1 MTPFA
6 ASRSSEKTWNVRI
19 VEPRCVGRLKEGR
32 RRRWFGEGRR
42 RMRRDEER
50 VFVHGFD
57 GFGWQES
64 FWRANAK
71 VGLFVKN
78 GEAAELELFVLK
90 EPRQERT

>member
-1 MTPFA
+1 
-6 ASRSSEKTWNVRI
+6 
-19 VEPRCVGRLKEGR
+19 
-32 RRRWFGEGRR
+32 
-42 RMRRDEER
+42 MRRDEER